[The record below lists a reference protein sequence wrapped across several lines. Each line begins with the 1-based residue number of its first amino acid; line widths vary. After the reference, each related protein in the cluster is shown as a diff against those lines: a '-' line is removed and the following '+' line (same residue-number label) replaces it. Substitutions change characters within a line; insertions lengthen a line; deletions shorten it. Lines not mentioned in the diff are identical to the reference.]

1 MENRRR
7 IFYPRSFNYLFLFP
21 RFFSLSFLDE
31 VRRRTACTSIEIDL
45 READRSR
52 RRRNK
57 NKDPGRGVEM
67 DERNHKIPDEDA
79 RERTWYD
86 DPSLLTKF
94 LSSLTDRFELRLFR
108 FTLSSFSIN
117 RVFY

>member
-1 MENRRR
+1 
-7 IFYPRSFNYLFLFP
+7 
-21 RFFSLSFLDE
+21 
-31 VRRRTACTSIEIDL
+31 
-45 READRSR
+45 
-52 RRRNK
+52 
-57 NKDPGRGVEM
+57 M

-94 LSSLTDRFELRLFR
+94 LSPLTDRFELRLFR

>member
-1 MENRRR
+1 
-7 IFYPRSFNYLFLFP
+7 
-21 RFFSLSFLDE
+21 
-31 VRRRTACTSIEIDL
+31 
-45 READRSR
+45 
-52 RRRNK
+52 
-57 NKDPGRGVEM
+57 M